1 MGFFLQS
8 RDRDDMTGSPFLSLQ
23 NEYSILHLLY
33 HRNKNQH
40 RALCWWKYLNMM
52 HRHLRSILKLHGSN
66 SPEVVRAVQ
75 EFQRRKILDKSYWE
89 FNSIVALGQFV
100 ALGMTLVGLVARVW
114 VILDEISPRDVAG
127 LGDGPAIASAF
138 AIEANTDAKGKN
150 FQGPQL
156 LSNTDID
163 FGEEVTAAEQ
173 VMLLEPAAPTT
184 SKRTLEL
191 DEDFS
196 GPAKKKSKPKTKK
209 KKKKR
214 NEMDDIFG

>member
-1 MGFFLQS
+1 
-8 RDRDDMTGSPFLSLQ
+8 MTGSPFLSLQ
-23 NEYSILHLLY
+23 NEFYILHLLY

-40 RALCWWKYLNMM
+40 RASCWWKYLNMM

-75 EFQRRKILDKSYWE
+75 DFQRRKILDKSYWE

-114 VILDEISPRDVAG
+114 VILDEISPRDMVG
-127 LGDGPAIASAF
+127 LADGPAIASVSASK
-138 AIEANTDAKGKN
+138 ANAAAGIGKN

-156 LSNTDID
+156 QSNVEVD
-163 FGEEVTAAEQ
+163 FGEELTVSDSSI
-173 VMLLEPAAPTT
+173 LSEPVAPAP
-184 SKRTLEL
+184 SKRAHEL
-191 DEDFS
+191 DEFS
-196 GPAKKKSKPKTKK
+196 GPVKKKLKPREKKK